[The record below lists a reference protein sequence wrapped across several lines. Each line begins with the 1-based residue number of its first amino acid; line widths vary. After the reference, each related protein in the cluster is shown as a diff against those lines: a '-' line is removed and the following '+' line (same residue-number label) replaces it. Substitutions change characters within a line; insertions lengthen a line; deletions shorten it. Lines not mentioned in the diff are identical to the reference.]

1 MCINKE
7 TVAKK
12 GAFAAVFLG
21 TLMIVLAIGAAYVN
35 NKFKMECAQMGQLV
49 VIKSNKVNDVLC
61 KLLYKTQVLSALVIQ
76 NNGGIRDFEKVA
88 ATIVDDPAIRNVILA
103 PGGVV
108 KKVYPLTVSYTHLTL
123 PTKLEV

>member
-1 MCINKE
+1 MCIIKD
-7 TVAKK
+7 TVAKIS
-12 GAFAAVFLG
+12 AFAAVFLG

-35 NKFKMECAQMGQLV
+35 NKFKMECAQMEQLV
-49 VIKSNKVNDVLC
+49 AIKSNKVNDVLC

-88 ATIVDDPAIRNVILA
+88 ATIVDDPAIRYVILA

-108 KKVYPLTVSYTHLTL
+108 
-123 PTKLEV
+123 